1 MNDNRSI
8 ILEKIDKQLQFVKDY
23 WQYFLLA
30 NVCMLIFGALVITK
44 ILPDRSLFN
53 ILASVL
59 SGIVAVIDVLL
70 LVKVVRRLV
79 NSVSLI
85 QNTYLTSRV
94 SLLVGTFYNAVYV
107 LLSLI
112 SGYLHQSVWYLIF
125 AFYHLTFAC
134 VKFLIGKRFRK
145 EVKEEDWNNY
155 GRVGVFIIFSSGVF
169 LSIFYFVTKGMDKVN
184 SAFPLLVYLTAL
196 ITFINFINSFSSLFR
211 YRKNPSPREKSSKQI
226 SFTNSFFALFFL
238 QTMMLKQFGE
248 ADSHESKLFLTYALG
263 LSVLTI
269 LIGQGVFMIQKAK
282 KQLKNLK

>member
-1 MNDNRSI
+1 M
-8 ILEKIDKQLQFVKDY
+8 EKIDKQLQFVKDY

-30 NVCMLIFGALVITK
+30 NVCMLISGALVITK

-70 LVKVVRRLV
+70 LVQVVRRLV

-94 SLLVGTFYNAVYV
+94 SLLIGTFYNAVYV

-112 SGYLHQSVWYLIF
+112 SGYLHHSVWYLIF

-145 EVKEEDWNNY
+145 EVEEEDWNNY
-155 GRVGVFIIFSSGVF
+155 
-169 LSIFYFVTKGMDKVN
+169 N
-184 SAFPLLVYLTAL
+184 SL
-196 ITFINFINSFSSLFR
+196 
-211 YRKNPSPREKSSKQI
+211 
-226 SFTNSFFALFFL
+226 FALFFL
-238 QTMMLKQFGE
+238 QTMMLKQFGQ

-269 LIGQGVFMIQKAK
+269 LIEQGVFMIQKAK